1 MNQFEQALS
10 QLASLHAQELTRV
23 QTELQT
29 KIEQLQAS
37 LMEAEALKTAA
48 DEPEA
53 LAAVIEHIA
62 AELQEPE
69 MDKAATQ
76 VDGETAKHQVCAKAQ
91 SVTFEEE
98 KREGSVRS
106 RLSSS
111 DEKTRLEM
119 LECQRGLLTSNMN
132 EEARSKLYRMQE
144 EMYKKEK
151 AIGEINSKVRNPSV
165 KETEGAIERKVT
177 LSCILNSRSFGLFVA
192 GMIIFNSILLGLDVN
207 RNKAVLEEQI
217 LVVLGEI
224 CNAFFFIELMLR
236 LWCYRTHFFC
246 GDELGWNFFDS
257 FLVLSSILD
266 VVLTYTATNMSPA
279 VAGSVK
285 MLKLFRIMR
294 VFRVFRF
301 FRQLANWAMMILDS
315 LKSLFGALILL
326 GIIIYVFAVSLS
338 MNTADWLTM
347 QEKEGV
353 TDVDLK
359 SSVDFWFGSLGKT
372 LYTLLLSIL
381 GGVSWH
387 LVCDLLLEIDILS
400 AVLLLFYIM
409 FTIFSVLNANYTFE
423 KSSSSSSSSSAE
435 VITGVFVDS
444 AIQTSNSQRD
454 IQIERE
460 MELKDSFL
468 KSLKGFFEALDTDG
482 SGSIHLEEIKI
493 MLQDPT
499 LAAYF
504 AVLGFDEVNA
514 NQIFHLLDD
523 DESGE
528 VSIEEFLDG
537 CSKLKGAARSIDVHA
552 LMHQCRALHRE
563 LTYVASMLGVD
574 MQSAAALASR
584 PQWFGRASAGRTT
597 QAILGHVPED

>member
-1 MNQFEQALS
+1 MSLSRRTTQGGCFDQEMTQFDEALS
-10 QLASLHAQELTRV
+10 QLASLHAQEVARIEL
-23 QTELQT
+23 ELQT
-29 KIEQLQAS
+29 KIQQLQAS
-37 LMEAEALKTAA
+37 LLEAEALKMAA
-48 DEPEA
+48 DEPET
-53 LAAVIEHIA
+53 LVAVIEHITQ
-62 AELQEPE
+62 ELQEDVSTKEEVLEEPE
-69 MDKAATQ
+69 QKSK
-76 VDGETAKHQVCAKAQ
+76 GLAKSQ
-91 SVTFEEE
+91 SVTFEDER
-98 KREGSVRS
+98 REGSS
-106 RLSSS
+106 RLSG
-111 DEKTRLEM
+111 DEKTMLEM
-119 LECQRGLLTSNMN
+119 LECQKGLLTSSMN
-132 EEARSKLYRMQE
+132 QEARSKLYRMQE
-144 EMYKKEK
+144 EMNKKEK
-151 AIGEINSKVRNPSV
+151 AIGEINSRVRHSKDGQADSEKP
-165 KETEGAIERKVT
+165 KIT
-177 LSCILNSRSFGLFVA
+177 LHGILSSRSFGLCVA
-192 GMIIFNSILLGLDVN
+192 SMILFNSILLGLDVN

-217 LVVLGEI
+217 LVVLGEM

-236 LWCYRTHFFC
+236 LWCYKAVFFY
-246 GDELGWNFFDS
+246 GDEMGWNLFDY
-257 FLVLSSILD
+257 FLVLTSVLD
-266 VVLTYTATNMSPA
+266 VILTYTAAEMSPA

-338 MNTADWLTM
+338 MNTADWLTL
-347 QEKEGV
+347 QENNGSADV
-353 TDVDLK
+353 RLITDVDT
-359 SSVDFWFGSLGKT
+359 WFGSLGKT

-400 AVLLLFYIM
+400 ATLLLFYIM
-409 FTIFSVLNANYTFE
+409 FTIFSVLN
-423 KSSSSSSSSSAE
+423 

-563 LTYVASMLGVD
+563 LTYVASNLGVD

-584 PQWFGRASAGRTT
+584 PQWFGRSSGARTT
-597 QAILGHVPED
+597 QAIINGSPGPP

>member
-1 MNQFEQALS
+1 MNQFEEALS

-48 DEPEA
+48 AEPEA

-62 AELQEPE
+62 QELQEPALAQE
-69 MDKAATQ
+69 ATQ
-76 VDGETAKHQVCAKAQ
+76 ESQKTDEDEPKHRGFAKAQ
-91 SVTFEEE
+91 SVTFEDE

-106 RLSSS
+106 RLSS
-111 DEKTRLEM
+111 DEKTRQEM

-151 AIGEINSKVRNPSV
+151 AIGEINARVRNPSV
-165 KETEGAIERKVT
+165 KEKEGAIERKVT
-177 LSCILNSRSFGLFVA
+177 LACILNSRSFGLFVA

-207 RNKAVLEEQI
+207 RNKAALEEQI

-236 LWCYRTHFFC
+236 LWCYRMHFFC

-353 TDVDLK
+353 AASGLVDN
-359 SSVDFWFGSLGKT
+359 VDFWFGSLGKT

-409 FTIFSVLNANYTFE
+409 FTIFSVLN
-423 KSSSSSSSSSAE
+423 

-584 PQWFGRASAGRTT
+584 PQWFGRASGGRTT
-597 QAILGHVPED
+597 QAILGHVPEDPED

>member
-37 LMEAEALKTAA
+37 LMEAETLKTAA

-69 MDKAATQ
+69 MEKAATQ
-76 VDGETAKHQVCAKAQ
+76 VDEETAKHQ
-91 SVTFEEE
+91 
-98 KREGSVRS
+98 GSVRS

-151 AIGEINSKVRNPSV
+151 AIGEINSRVRNPSV

-409 FTIFSVLNANYTFE
+409 FTIFSVLN
-423 KSSSSSSSSSAE
+423 